1 MCNFI
6 RAQFDIWNFTIEV
19 QFFFYSKIIIIFK
32 CGRKNIA
39 LYKYMIVF

>member
-19 QFFFYSKIIIIFK
+19 QFFFYSKIIFK

-39 LYKYMIVF
+39 LYKYIIMF